1 MSNKQIW
8 GSALVA
14 ISSIVSMNFGASWA
28 KTLMLK
34 AGADGAAV

>member
-14 ISSIVSMNFGASWA
+14 ISSIAAMNFGVSWA

-34 AGADGAAV
+34 TGADGAAV